1 MLFEFFCYNSAQEK
15 IIIDRDRIMFSE
27 EFTVSKLVEKV
38 NDLLSRFEDL
48 KAQNSTLRQEVMT
61 LKAQNEAK
69 DAQILKLQE
78 ELTAKNIES
87 DDILGRIEEVL
98 RR

>member
-1 MLFEFFCYNSAQEK
+1 
-15 IIIDRDRIMFSE
+15 MFSE

-38 NDLLSRFEDL
+38 SDLLKRFEDI
-48 KAQNSTLRQEVMT
+48 KAQNEALRQEVMT

-69 DAQILKLQE
+69 DTQIFKLQE
-78 ELTAKNIES
+78 DLTTKNIES
-87 DDILGRIEEVL
+87 DDILGKIEEVL

>member
-1 MLFEFFCYNSAQEK
+1 
-15 IIIDRDRIMFSE
+15 MFSQE
-27 EFTVSKLVEKV
+27 LTVSKLVEKV
-38 NDLLSRFEDL
+38 NDLLVRFEEL
-48 KAQNSTLRQEVMT
+48 KAQNEALRQEVMT